1 MRTASS
7 QTGSRGSRAAVPSGA
22 SRISEN
28 QSGVRGSNWSGV
40 KIMDNKLKIG
50 LGLGNAA
57 VLLALMAVINGCHQ
71 PTQVEAK
78 SPTPVHLVD
87 VTLESSSQDLRY
99 SASVLPF
106 AQASLSFKSAG
117 YVTEIKQVVGA
128 DGRRRDIGPGDYV
141 SRGSVLAQIRHQD
154 LKNQL
159 DQAAATLVQAQAQHV
174 EATQD
179 YERAKALYATQ
190 SLIKPDF
197 DQAQARFDSTRAG
210 VDHADVSL
218 HQAQLALQD
227 ADLRAPFSGYIL
239 ARNIELG
246 NLAEPGSTTFTIAD
260 TSAVKIGFGVPEY
273 AVRHLRLGQQ
283 FSIHLQDDPKE
294 YSGWVT
300 SIAAS
305 ADEKN
310 RVFAI
315 EVTVPNPKSYLKPGM
330 IASLS
335 VVGVQNAP
343 VPSVPLTA
351 VVADPASSGRYT
363 VVVATDESGKW
374 TAHVREVKL
383 GETHE
388 SDVAVDGVKAGEKV
402 IVVGAAG
409 LKDGDFIQVLP

>member
-1 MRTASS
+1 
-7 QTGSRGSRAAVPSGA
+7 
-22 SRISEN
+22 
-28 QSGVRGSNWSGV
+28 
-40 KIMDNKLKIG
+40 MDNKLKIG
-50 LGLGNAA
+50 LGLAKAA
-57 VLLALMAVINGCHQ
+57 VLLALVAVTNGCHQ

-99 SASVLPF
+99 SASVLPL

-128 DGRRRDIGPGDYV
+128 DGRRRDIGSGDYV
-141 SRGSVLAQIRHQD
+141 NRGSVLAQIRHQD

-159 DQAAATLVQAQAQHV
+159 DQAAATLVQAQAQQV
-174 EATQD
+174 EATQN

-197 DQAQARFDSTRAG
+197 DQAQARFDSTLAG
-210 VDHADVSL
+210 VDQAKAGL
-218 HQAQLALQD
+218 HQAQLALED

-246 NLAEPGSTTFTIAD
+246 NLAEPGWTAITIAD
-260 TSAVKIGFGVPEY
+260 TSAVKISFGVPGY

-294 YSGWVT
+294 YSGRVT

-330 IASLS
+330 IASLTVS
-335 VVGVQNAP
+335 GVQKAP
-343 VPSVPLTA
+343 APAVPLSA
-351 VVADPASSGRYT
+351 VVADPASPGRYAVF
-363 VVVATDESGKW
+363 VVQQQGSKWVA
-374 TAHVREVKL
+374 HLREVTL

-388 SDVAVDGVKAGEKV
+388 SDVAVDGVKPGEKI

-409 LKDGDFIQVLP
+409 LKDGDSVHVLP